1 MRAGGRTLSKHC
13 CKERMC
19 DDCQPKEPHARS
31 AAGNLLK
38 ICGNAYYEGFE
49 NIIVQYD

>member
-1 MRAGGRTLSKHC
+1 MQIPSFEENDFMRTGG
-13 CKERMC
+13 MC

-38 ICGNAYYEGFE
+38 ICGNAYYEGF
-49 NIIVQYD
+49 